1 MLDKGVK
8 PSCLVKT
15 ITAQYEESKGV
26 IMTDTIKTSL
36 ENLIATVKK
45 NPQLANSVF
54 RASTYSENPSL
65 TVRSEI
71 RGFAVP
77 IDEPRELG
85 GNDTAPNPVELLL
98 AALGGCQEIVYR
110 AFAAVL
116 GIEINSIEVHAKGYL
131 DLHGFLGLADVPAGF
146 TNISFT
152 TRIVSS
158 ASSESIRQL
167 VALVEKH
174 CPVQDTIA
182 RPIPISGKVELMQ
195 PGATDGAV
203 EIITSAA

>member
-1 MLDKGVK
+1 M
-8 PSCLVKT
+8 
-15 ITAQYEESKGV
+15 Q
-26 IMTDTIKTSL
+26 DTIKTSV

-54 RASTYSENPSL
+54 RASTYSENPGF
-65 TVRSEI
+65 TVRSEV
-71 RGFAVP
+71 RGFTVP

-116 GIEINSIEVHAKGYL
+116 GIEIHNIEVHAKGYI

-146 TNISFT
+146 TNVSFT
-152 TRIVSS
+152 TRIVSP
-158 ASSESIRQL
+158 ASTESIIQL
-167 VALVEKH
+167 AALVEKH
-174 CPVQDTIA
+174 CPVQDTLA
-182 RPIPISGKVELMQ
+182 RPIPVSGKVELMH
-195 PGATDGAV
+195 PGASAGAV
-203 EIITSAA
+203 EIISAT

>member
-1 MLDKGVK
+1 M
-8 PSCLVKT
+8 S
-15 ITAQYEESKGV
+15 
-26 IMTDTIKTSL
+26 DTIKASV
-36 ENLIATVKK
+36 ENLIATVKN

-54 RASTYSENPSL
+54 RASTFSENPGF

-71 RGFAVP
+71 RGFTVP

-116 GIEINSIEVHAKGYL
+116 GIEIDSIEVHAKGRL

-158 ASSESIRQL
+158 ASSESIRSL
-167 VALVEKH
+167 AALVEKH
-174 CPVQDTIA
+174 CPVQDTLA
-182 RPIPISGKVELMQ
+182 RPITVTGKVEHIQ
-195 PGATDGAV
+195 PGDHVGDV
-203 EIITSAA
+203 EIISQAE

>member
-1 MLDKGVK
+1 
-8 PSCLVKT
+8 
-15 ITAQYEESKGV
+15 
-26 IMTDTIKTSL
+26 MTDTIKTSV
-36 ENLIATVKK
+36 ENLIAMVKK
-45 NPQLANSVF
+45 NPQVANSVF
-54 RASTYSENPSL
+54 RASTYSEDSGF

-71 RGFAVP
+71 RGFSVH

-116 GIEINSIEVHAKGYL
+116 GIEIVSIEVHAKGHL
-131 DLHGFLGLADVPAGF
+131 DLHGFLGLAEVPAGF

-158 ASSESIRQL
+158 ASPESIRQL
-167 VALVEKH
+167 AALVEKH
-174 CPVQDTIA
+174 CPVQDTLTRA
-182 RPIPISGKVELMQ
+182 IPINGKVELTQ
-195 PGATDGAV
+195 PGDPAGAV
-203 EIITSAA
+203 EIISPTI

>member
-1 MLDKGVK
+1 
-8 PSCLVKT
+8 
-15 ITAQYEESKGV
+15 
-26 IMTDTIKTSL
+26 MTDTIKSSV

-54 RASTYSENPSL
+54 RASTYSDAPGF

-71 RGFAVP
+71 RGFTVP

-110 AFAAVL
+110 AFAAVM
-116 GIEINSIEVHAKGYL
+116 GIEITTIEVHAKGHL
-131 DLHGFLGLADVPAGF
+131 DLHGFLGLAEVPAGF

-152 TRIVSS
+152 TRIVSP
-158 ASSESIRQL
+158 ASSENIRQL
-167 VALVEKH
+167 AALVEKH
-174 CPVQDTIA
+174 CPVQDTLA
-182 RPIPISGKVELMQ
+182 RPIPVAGKVEHRQ
-195 PGATDGAV
+195 PDAPISAV
-203 EIITSAA
+203 ELIASIA

>member
-1 MLDKGVK
+1 
-8 PSCLVKT
+8 
-15 ITAQYEESKGV
+15 
-26 IMTDTIKTSL
+26 MTDTIKTSV

-45 NPQLANSVF
+45 NPQIATSVF
-54 RASTYSENPSL
+54 RASTYSNTPGF
-65 TVRSEI
+65 TVRSEV
-71 RGFAVP
+71 RGFTIP

-116 GIEINSIEVHAKGYL
+116 GIEIDSIEVHAKGYL
-131 DLHGFLGLADVPAGF
+131 DLHGFLGLPEVPAGF

-158 ASSESIRQL
+158 ASPESITKL
-167 VALVEKH
+167 AALVEKH
-174 CPVQDTIA
+174 CPVQDTLM
-182 RPIPISGKVELMQ
+182 RSIPVNGKVELMQ
-195 PGATDGAV
+195 PRDSAGV
-203 EIITSAA
+203 IEIISSSTT

>member
-1 MLDKGVK
+1 M
-8 PSCLVKT
+8 P
-15 ITAQYEESKGV
+15 
-26 IMTDTIKTSL
+26 DTIKRSV

-45 NPQLANSVF
+45 NPKLANSVF
-54 RASTYSENPSL
+54 RASTYSEGQSF

-71 RGFAVP
+71 RGFTVP
-77 IDEPRELG
+77 MDEPRELG

-116 GIEINSIEVHAKGYL
+116 GIEISSIEVHAKGNL
-131 DLHGFLGLADVPAGF
+131 DLHGFLGLTDIPAGF
-146 TNISFT
+146 SNISFT

-158 ASSESIRQL
+158 ASPESISQL
-167 VALVEKH
+167 AALVEKH

-182 RPIPISGKVELMQ
+182 RPVPVSSKVELMQ
-195 PGATDGAV
+195 PGDPAGAI
-203 EIITSAA
+203 EIVSTVGEK

>member
-1 MLDKGVK
+1 
-8 PSCLVKT
+8 
-15 ITAQYEESKGV
+15 
-26 IMTDTIKTSL
+26 MTDTIKTSV
-36 ENLIATVKK
+36 ENLIAAVKK

-54 RASTYSENPSL
+54 RASTYSESPGF
-65 TVRSEI
+65 TVRSEV
-71 RGFAVP
+71 RGFTVP

-116 GIEINSIEVHAKGYL
+116 GIEIDSIEVHAKGYI

-146 TNISFT
+146 TNISYT

-158 ASSESIRQL
+158 ASPESISQL
-167 VALVEKH
+167 AALVEKH
-174 CPVQDTIA
+174 CPVQDTLMRSIA
-182 RPIPISGKVELMQ
+182 VSGKVELMQ
-195 PGATDGAV
+195 PGDPAGAV
-203 EIITSAA
+203 EIITTAE

>member
-1 MLDKGVK
+1 MK
-8 PSCLVKT
+8 
-15 ITAQYEESKGV
+15 
-26 IMTDTIKTSL
+26 DTIKSSV

-54 RASTYSENPSL
+54 RASTYSENPGF
-65 TVRSEI
+65 TVRSEV
-71 RGFAVP
+71 RGFTVP

-116 GIEINSIEVHAKGYL
+116 GIEIHSIEVHAKGYI
-131 DLHGFLGLADVPAGF
+131 DLHGFLGLAEVPAGF

-152 TRIVSS
+152 TRIVSP
-158 ASSESIRQL
+158 ASPESISQL
-167 VALVEKH
+167 AALVEKH
-174 CPVQDTIA
+174 CPVQDTLA
-182 RPIPISGKVELMQ
+182 RPIPVSGKVELVPPGNLAGAIEIVSQ
-195 PGATDGAV
+195 PT
-203 EIITSAA
+203 IK

>member
-1 MLDKGVK
+1 
-8 PSCLVKT
+8 
-15 ITAQYEESKGV
+15 
-26 IMTDTIKTSL
+26 MTDTIKTSL

-45 NPQLANSVF
+45 NPQLASSVF
-54 RASTYSENPSL
+54 RASTYSETPGF

-71 RGFAVP
+71 RGFSVP

-116 GIEINSIEVHAKGYL
+116 GIEIDSIEVHAKGYL
-131 DLHGFLGLADVPAGF
+131 DLHGFLGLAEVPAGF

-158 ASSESIRQL
+158 SSPESIRQL
-167 VALVEKH
+167 AALVEKH
-174 CPVQDTIA
+174 CPVQDTLA
-182 RPIPISGKVELMQ
+182 RPIPVSGKVELMQ
-195 PGATDGAV
+195 PGDPAGAV
-203 EIITSAA
+203 EIISSAA

>member
-1 MLDKGVK
+1 
-8 PSCLVKT
+8 
-15 ITAQYEESKGV
+15 
-26 IMTDTIKTSL
+26 MTDTIKASV

-54 RASTYSENPSL
+54 RASTYSETPGF
-65 TVRSEI
+65 TVRSDI
-71 RGFAVP
+71 RGFSVP

-116 GIEINSIEVHAKGYL
+116 GIEIDRIEVHAKGHL

-152 TRIVSS
+152 TRIVSA
-158 ASSESIRQL
+158 ASPESIRQL
-167 VALVEKH
+167 AILVEKH
-174 CPVQDTIA
+174 CPVQDTLA
-182 RPIPISGKVELMQ
+182 RPIPINGKVELMQ
-195 PGATDGAV
+195 PGDSAGAV
-203 EIITSAA
+203 EIITSSP